1 MIDDIKLEKALIY
14 GGAIVFPFAN
24 IKISSMVLLLAFLVW
39 IGKRIFG
46 GKPIVMA
53 TLDWAVI
60 AFFLVNVIGS
70 FFSYDPVSCAK
81 QLFMLASLIGA
92 YFVISNEFD
101 GSEVRTLLLLMLF
114 SSIVPILYGYYQS
127 GTLAGNQDLWIDKS
141 INPDLEARIYSVFTN
156 PNIYGEY
163 LVNTF
168 FIALGLLATNKKK
181 TGKILLALFCLA
193 ITYQIILTY
202 SRGAWITYVAGLGLF
217 LLAYNWKFIAAFI
230 PLGIGALAF
239 SPVVVKQRIGSIIN
253 GFQDSSFYYR
263 VEIWKNAIEMIK
275 VYGLTGLGYGYQSF
289 HQYYAHYKTPGY
301 NATHS
306 HNVFLQVWLESGI
319 VGFLLFIYIVLSVIA
334 YNLKAIMKS
343 GIAGGCKELIS
354 LAIIIAILLHGMIDY
369 TLFDYRIT
377 FQFWMALSL
386 TAFSVKEKRAGQ

>member
-14 GGAIVFPFAN
+14 GGALVFPFTST
-24 IKISSMVLLLAFLVW
+24 KITSTVLLLAFMVW
-39 IGKRIFG
+39 IGKRMFG

-70 FFSYDPVSCAK
+70 IFSYDPIACFK

-92 YFVISNEFD
+92 YFVISNELD
-101 GSEVRTLLLLMLF
+101 GKEVRALLLLMLF
-114 SSIVPILYGYYQS
+114 SSIMPILYGYYQS
-127 GTLAGNQDLWIDKS
+127 GTATGNQDLWIDRS

-156 PNIYGEY
+156 PNIYAEY

-168 FIALGLLATNKKK
+168 FIALGLLATNKRKI
-181 TGKILLALFCLA
+181 GKILLALFCLA

-202 SRGAWITYVAGLGLF
+202 SRGAWITYVVGLGLF

-230 PLGIGALAF
+230 PVGIGAVVL
-239 SPVVVKQRIGSIIN
+239 SPAVIKQRLGSIIN

-275 VYGLTGLGYGYQSF
+275 VHGLTGLGYGYQSF

-306 HNVFLQVWLESGI
+306 HNLFLQVWLESGI
-319 VGFLLFIYIVLSVIA
+319 LGFMLFIYIILSSIA
-334 YNLKAIMKS
+334 YNLRAIIKS
-343 GIAGGCKELIS
+343 GIAGGSKELIS

-369 TLFDYRIT
+369 TLFDYRIS
-377 FQFWMALSL
+377 FQFWVALSL
-386 TAFSVKEKRAGQ
+386 TAFSVKEKRDQQ

>member
-14 GGAIVFPFAN
+14 GGALVFPFAST
-24 IKISSMVLLLAFLVW
+24 KITSAVLLLAFMVW
-39 IGKRIFG
+39 IGKRMFG
-46 GKPIVMA
+46 GKPVVMA
-53 TLDWAVI
+53 TLDWAAI

-70 FFSYDPVSCAK
+70 IFSYDPISCFK

-101 GSEVRTLLLLMLF
+101 GREVRALLLLMLF
-114 SSIVPILYGYYQS
+114 SSIMPILYGYYQS
-127 GTLAGNQDLWIDKS
+127 GTSAGNQDLWIDRS

-156 PNIYGEY
+156 PNIYAEY

-168 FIALGLLATNKKK
+168 FIALGLLATNKRKI
-181 TGKILLALFCLA
+181 GKILLALFCLA

-202 SRGAWITYVAGLGLF
+202 SRGAWITYAVGLGLF

-230 PLGIGALAF
+230 PLGIGAVVL
-239 SPVVVKQRIGSIIN
+239 SPAVIKQRLGSIIN

-275 VYGLTGLGYGYQSF
+275 VHGLTGLGYGYQSF

-306 HNVFLQVWLESGI
+306 HNLFLQVWLESGI
-319 VGFLLFIYIVLSVIA
+319 LGFMLFIYIILSSIA
-334 YNLKAIMKS
+334 YNLRAIIKS
-343 GIAGGCKELIS
+343 GIAGASKELIS

-369 TLFDYRIT
+369 TLFDYRIS
-377 FQFWMALSL
+377 FQFWVALSL
-386 TAFSVKEKRAGQ
+386 TAFSVKEKREQQ